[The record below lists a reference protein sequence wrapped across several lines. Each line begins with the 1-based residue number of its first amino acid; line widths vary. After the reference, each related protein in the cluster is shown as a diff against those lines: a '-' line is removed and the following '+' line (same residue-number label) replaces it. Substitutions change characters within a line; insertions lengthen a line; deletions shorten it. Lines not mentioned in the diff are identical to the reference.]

1 MYEEVKIPHSE
12 PMPIGIEEK
21 IVYIKDFDE
30 VSKAAERHK
39 INFYFAIK
47 KIQEKTL
54 PLNNVV
60 FNVQMQPLNFIT
72 DFECI
77 CWWMLLS
84 S

>member
-1 MYEEVKIPHSE
+1 MFLPESVQRENNKMYEEVKIPHSE

-47 KIQEKTL
+47 KI
-54 PLNNVV
+54 
-60 FNVQMQPLNFIT
+60 
-72 DFECI
+72 
-77 CWWMLLS
+77 
-84 S
+84 

>member
-47 KIQEKTL
+47 KI
-54 PLNNVV
+54 
-60 FNVQMQPLNFIT
+60 
-72 DFECI
+72 
-77 CWWMLLS
+77 
-84 S
+84 